1 MFLIGILIFPIIFVV
16 RLSLSGWNSYNG
28 LNFIGLENYIRLFTD
43 DPRFWQSFLR
53 LSFLSVTTVI
63 LQYVIGFALAHMV
76 WKDIKFQRFFRVLF
90 LIPMM
95 TTPVIMTV
103 IWRTF
108 FHESLGPVN
117 DILSNFGMSPK
128 WLTDPTLAKI
138 TVIIVEVWQ
147 WTPFMFLLL
156 LAGLLS
162 LPKEPFLAAAID
174 GASPIRKFIY
184 VTFPLMAP
192 ISIGAIIIRLIEASK
207 IMDTVYVLTSGG
219 PGTSTETS
227 SFYIFIKGLREFQMG
242 YAASMSFTYLI
253 IMIISLTF
261 IAKGLTKLL
270 LKRLDMGKLYK
281 FLKYSFITIWTVF
294 VVAPFLWALT
304 TSFKDFNS
312 VNGGATYIPWVDF
325 EPKLE
330 GWKVLIKSPANGGV
344 DIVEPYFN
352 SLFVTCTASLI
363 SIVLGTSFCL
373 CAF

>member
-1 MFLIGILIFPIIFVV
+1 MNFKQKYVFLFPGLFVLIGILIFPIIFVV

-43 DPRFWQSFLR
+43 DPRFWESFFR

-128 WLTDPTLAKI
+128 WLTDPVLAKV

-174 GASPIRKFIY
+174 GASPVRKFLY

-253 IMIISLTF
+253 IC
-261 IAKGLTKLL
+261 LL
-270 LKRLDMGKLYK
+270 Y
-281 FLKYSFITIWTVF
+281 
-294 VVAPFLWALT
+294 
-304 TSFKDFNS
+304 TSPSPRDRQ
-312 VNGGATYIPWVDF
+312 
-325 EPKLE
+325 
-330 GWKVLIKSPANGGV
+330 KSRMPSSA
-344 DIVEPYFN
+344 
-352 SLFVTCTASLI
+352 
-363 SIVLGTSFCL
+363 
-373 CAF
+373 